1 MKILLLDIETAPN
14 TAQVWGLFKQNIS
27 INQIK
32 DSSYVLCWSAKW
44 LDSSEIMFGSTF
56 HDGPKMMLKQIHK
69 LLDEADAVIHYN
81 GTKFDIP
88 TLNKEFLLYNLAPPS
103 PVKQIDL
110 LKTARSQF
118 KFPSNKLD
126 YIAQALGLGKKV
138 KHIGHELWDLCM
150 SNDPDAWKM
159 MKEYN
164 IHDVVLL
171 EKVYYKLL
179 PWIKGHAN
187 HGLHGEPVEVCPNCG
202 SQHFQKRGFARTN
215 SCTYQRYQCNKC
227 NHWFRGTKNIG
238 PKAGEKFVSV

>member
-1 MKILLLDIETAPN
+1 MKILLLDIESAPN
-14 TAQVWGLFKQNIS
+14 TAHVWGLWKQNIS
-27 INQIK
+27 LNQIME
-32 DSSYVLCWSAKW
+32 SGYVLCWSAKW
-44 LDSSEIMFGSTF
+44 LGEDKLMFASTY
-56 HDGPKMMLKQIHK
+56 HNGHKQMLKEIHK

-88 TLNKEFLLYNLAPPS
+88 TLNKEFLLYNLAPPA
-103 PVKQIDL
+103 PFKEIDL
-110 LKTARSQF
+110 LKTARSKF

-138 KHIGHELWDLCM
+138 QHIGHELWIRCM
-150 SNDPDAWKM
+150 NNDNEAWKM

-187 HGLHGEPVEVCPNCG
+187 YGLHSENALVCPNCG
-202 SQHFQKRGFARTN
+202 STHYHKRGFQFTA
-215 SCTYQRYQCNKC
+215 SCKYQRYQCSDC
-227 NHWFRGTKNIG
+227 STWFRGTKNVG
-238 PKAGEKFVSV
+238 PKAGEKYVGT